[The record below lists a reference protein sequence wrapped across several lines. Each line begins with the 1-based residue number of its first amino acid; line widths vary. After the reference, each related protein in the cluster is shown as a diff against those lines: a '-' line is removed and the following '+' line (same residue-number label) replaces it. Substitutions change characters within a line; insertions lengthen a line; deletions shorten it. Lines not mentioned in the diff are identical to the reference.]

1 MQEAGAHA
9 IEEAA
14 ESEDALRPIKK
25 RARAVMES
33 ESEEEEQEEQE
44 EEESLACDECGEE
57 RTCELIVKYKGVL
70 MCPGCKQAA
79 CSATATAAAAARKAE
94 KEAAGDSEGEG
105 EEYLRGRD
113 GEDDRMELE
122 WDGDE
127 EEALEA
133 AGYPKETMMVDGSN
147 QQVTTSH
154 RVCQYLY
161 DH

>member
-57 RTCELIVKYKGVL
+57 RTCELILKYKGVL
-70 MCPGCKQAA
+70 VCPGCKHAA

-94 KEAAGDSEGEG
+94 NLVRRRLLVIAKAK
-105 EEYLRGRD
+105 GRSIFVV
-113 GEDDRMELE
+113 GMERMIE
-122 WDGDE
+122 W
-127 EEALEA
+127 
-133 AGYPKETMMVDGSN
+133 S
-147 QQVTTSH
+147 
-154 RVCQYLY
+154 
-161 DH
+161 